1 MKIGQQKNTFFAG
14 DFLPG
19 LQGAD
24 AADRIAAKK
33 RWYGKQGMHAVT
45 GVNDSEKRMDQSM
58 RDVIER
64 VHRLAEENEEADRY
78 LQEANRKMAQAKE
91 DYQTDPDSREEKD
104 LDLLKKK
111 FDIEHH
117 RIPECL
123 TEEEERRLEEMGDL
137 TEYQSFSM
145 DCYEQADHWKY
156 KMLDNEKEMRATGSV
171 IRHVKLMRL
180 ESHAMEDAMRAKE
193 KLMEAAAKDAVGIL
207 TGEAVETM
215 DEKSEDIK
223 EAVEAKRE
231 EREEQ
236 EEQIEASREQK
247 EDAEAAAREKRKN
260 ASERAEQALM
270 NEISTSNM
278 DAEIRKILEEEKMLE
293 EELKGLRVNMGI

>member
-1 MKIGQQKNTFFAG
+1 MKIGQQKNAFFAG

-19 LQGAD
+19 PQGAN

-33 RWYGKQGMHAVT
+33 RLYGKQGMHAVT

-58 RDVIER
+58 KDVIAR
-64 VHRLAEENEEADRY
+64 VHGLAEENEEADRF

-91 DYQTDPDSREEKD
+91 DYQIAPDSQEEKD

-111 FDIEHH
+111 FDIEH
-117 RIPECL
+117 RRTSERL
-123 TEEEERRLEEMGDL
+123 TEEEERRLEEMGEL

-156 KMLDNEKEMRATGSV
+156 QILENKKEMRATGSV
-171 IRHVKLMRL
+171 IRHVKLTRL

-193 KLMEAAAKDAVGIL
+193 KLMVAAAKDAVGVL
-207 TGEAVETM
+207 TGEAVDAM
-215 DEKSEDIK
+215 DEKSEDVK
-223 EAVEAKRE
+223 EAAEAKRE

-260 ASERAEQALM
+260 ASERVEQAMM
-270 NEISTSNM
+270 NEISTSSI
-278 DAEIRKILEEEKMLE
+278 DAEIQKILKEEKMLE